1 MLTKNDISVTL
12 FLDLEGV
19 RLADKNQ
26 PQNLAWGTG
35 DSVNKLYL
43 AYINAGGSVLICS
56 HCTKVAGVVYLR
68 EGAVIANQ
76 QSLLMVIKN
85 ADKILDY

>member
-26 PQNLAWGTG
+26 PQNLARVQVIQLTSYTW
-35 DSVNKLYL
+35 
-43 AYINAGGSVLICS
+43 LI
-56 HCTKVAGVVYLR
+56 
-68 EGAVIANQ
+68 
-76 QSLLMVIKN
+76 
-85 ADKILDY
+85 